1 MINVYNKN
9 RNSYPTQKE
18 QKAIKLSTKSL
29 FYPKRNQNIL
39 SINPGLTLF
48 QQKEKNEL
56 KINLSI
62 NKILNDSKF
71 DLIESKSCRIC
82 FEKETKNNPLI
93 NPCQCE
99 GSIKYVHQLCLKNWF
114 IKAKIQPQ
122 NAKCEICKFKYYIR
136 FYKDKKFDK
145 ISCKRFTIHLI
156 IYFFGMS
163 LISTFLIFCIYR
175 FFYDDK
181 MNVKKKNKFLII
193 SFSSSFSLI
202 FLSCIIITV
211 CSYNTY
217 IKKTFQNFEILNKN
231 KHSLNSSFMSFSLS
245 KNSSI
250 PIPFSN
256 KTKINNF
263 FFNKIN
269 LVNNNN

>member
-9 RNSYPTQKE
+9 RNSYPKQKE

-82 FEKETKNNPLI
+82 FEKETKKNPLI

-99 GSIKYVHQLCLKNWF
+99 GSIKYVH
-114 IKAKIQPQ
+114 
-122 NAKCEICKFKYYIR
+122 
-136 FYKDKKFDK
+136 
-145 ISCKRFTIHLI
+145 
-156 IYFFGMS
+156 
-163 LISTFLIFCIYR
+163 
-175 FFYDDK
+175 
-181 MNVKKKNKFLII
+181 
-193 SFSSSFSLI
+193 
-202 FLSCIIITV
+202 
-211 CSYNTY
+211 
-217 IKKTFQNFEILNKN
+217 
-231 KHSLNSSFMSFSLS
+231 
-245 KNSSI
+245 
-250 PIPFSN
+250 
-256 KTKINNF
+256 
-263 FFNKIN
+263 
-269 LVNNNN
+269 